1 MDLLALAFEVIIG
14 GTLVFAGA
22 LLLLTYVAFVR
33 MNRDVR
39 RARMFLMADRVGR
52 FLGAFTA
59 GFLVVAAAAIMTIAG
74 LPAADL
80 IFSEVILLFLAAIVY
95 GSLELFLIVRPRP
108 RRLTLATKPAPGSA
122 GNRSAKASVDDPPTG
137 GDKHAAR

>member
-1 MDLLALAFEVIIG
+1 MDLLALIFEVIIV
-14 GTLVFAGA
+14 GTLGIAGA

-59 GFLVVAAAAIMTIAG
+59 GFLVIALAAVMTIAG

-80 IFSEVILLFLAAIVY
+80 VFSGVILLFLAAIVY

-108 RRLTLATKPAPGSA
+108 RRLTPAPKSAPAHPVSDPASSSPGDSSA
-122 GNRSAKASVDDPPTG
+122 G
-137 GDKHAAR
+137 GDGNAAR